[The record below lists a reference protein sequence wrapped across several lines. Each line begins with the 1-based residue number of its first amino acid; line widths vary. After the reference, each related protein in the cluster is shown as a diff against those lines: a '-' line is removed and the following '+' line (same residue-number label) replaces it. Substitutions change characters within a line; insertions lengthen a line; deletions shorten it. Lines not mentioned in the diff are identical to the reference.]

1 MGFVRHR
8 KESLSFCRKQGKHE
22 CMHAVL
28 RNQCY
33 FIIMPILYH
42 NTAIRS
48 VFFNS
53 SHLCYLRRQAKDA
66 IAYMTVTEHIVIIE
80 HAPVVITLVY

>member
-1 MGFVRHR
+1 
-8 KESLSFCRKQGKHE
+8 
-22 CMHAVL
+22 
-28 RNQCY
+28 
-33 FIIMPILYH
+33 MPILYH

-80 HAPVVITLVY
+80 HAPVVITLVYWIIKAAAGMREEKLQP